1 MRHENNLFCHFWPNM
16 GQHFGPKK
24 AKIWNSLCRISIFS
38 PLIRKT
44 EAILIPSKRLKDWLT
59 KTKSSK
65 MFTFCYFWPKMGKY
79 FVLIS
84 FNMVFLANL
93 AFNFHSGI
101 SITTTFSLQMY
112 TSCKIWKK
120 TPLKYQFLCFID
132 NIGPSFAQI

>member
-1 MRHENNLFCHFWPNM
+1 
-16 GQHFGPKK
+16 
-24 AKIWNSLCRISIFS
+24 
-38 PLIRKT
+38 
-44 EAILIPSKRLKDWLT
+44 
-59 KTKSSK
+59 

-120 TPLKYQFLCFID
+120 PHWNTSFFVLLTILDLVSPKFSPKYHTHFTFFGWSDFQWSMLGDNKSRSPAFWKFLFYQNICFEWVMNLFLSRVMFSVKSVI
-132 NIGPSFAQI
+132 SS